1 MKRVATSHTLVRN
14 DPAEPWIWRGERYI
28 GRGKT
33 TARSMRFQRICSGRG
48 DPMRSPAKLRD
59 AIFEIRNGGT
69 WNVSRHSMAARKALV
84 GPLDSRP
91 NSDISLTT
99 CQPAGLSMNPTI
111 DRGVL
116 KPTVGRHVAVCSFNR
131 RQSCVN

>member
-1 MKRVATSHTLVRN
+1 
-14 DPAEPWIWRGERYI
+14 
-28 GRGKT
+28 
-33 TARSMRFQRICSGRG
+33 
-48 DPMRSPAKLRD
+48 MRSPAKLRD

-69 WNVSRHSMAARKALV
+69 WKCQQAQHGRSKALV

-91 NSDISLTT
+91 NSDILLTT
-99 CQPAGLSMNPTI
+99 CQPAGLSMYPTI